1 MIQLVETAPERT
13 SAPETADTTDSMGTT
28 GTASTAPGTVSTT
41 GTASTTATASTA
53 GTARSA
59 GNRPVYGLTAIIGL
73 FVVIVMG
80 FVIAKPLTGQAYTAT
95 DAIIVGASALRALT
109 LAMAWAAV
117 RPWGRRVPGPILL
130 GGLWGAAG
138 CQILYPAAELVIKL
152 LVIAG
157 IAPETSLGATHT
169 SWVSWF
175 NLAMTV
181 LIWGVPGLLLARI
194 ARDYRRR
201 TRVHL
206 IWALLG
212 VPGGIAFVC
221 LLGVLIG

>member
-1 MIQLVETAPERT
+1 
-13 SAPETADTTDSMGTT
+13 
-28 GTASTAPGTVSTT
+28 
-41 GTASTTATASTA
+41 
-53 GTARSA
+53 
-59 GNRPVYGLTAIIGL
+59 VYGLTAIIGL
-73 FVVIVMG
+73 FVIVVMG
-80 FVIAKPLTGQAYTAT
+80 FVIAKPFTGQAYTAT

-117 RPWGRRVPGPILL
+117 RPWGRHVPGPILL
-130 GGLWGAAG
+130 GALWGAAG

-152 LVIAG
+152 LVVVG

-181 LIWGVPGLLLARI
+181 LIWGVPGVLLARI
-194 ARDYRRR
+194 ARDYRRSA
-201 TRVHL
+201 RVPI